1 MKTLEIKIPESLNE
15 HNTKMYIAGILF
27 EKGILSSGQAAD
39 LVGITKRQ
47 FLESIGEYG
56 FSIFSETIE
65 DIQKSLEWLK

>member
-1 MKTLEIKIPESLNE
+1 MKTLKIKIPESLDE
-15 HNTKMYIAGILF
+15 HSTKMYMAGILF

-39 LVGITKRQ
+39 LVGITKRR
-47 FLESIGEYG
+47 FLETIGEYG

>member
-1 MKTLEIKIPESLNE
+1 MKTLKIKIPESLDD
-15 HNTKMYIAGILF
+15 HSAKMYMAGILF

-47 FLESIGEYG
+47 FLETIGEYG
-56 FSIFSETIE
+56 FSIFSETID